1 VTKLAGVTKSRDS
14 EVHVDGPLRAEA
26 LNGRVAAAAQHRPR
40 AHELLAAWLRAPG
53 ESAEDKWEAMLCS
66 GSSADESRKSKTKST
81 SSRLSN
87 IDFSGMD

>member
-1 VTKLAGVTKSRDS
+1 MAS
-14 EVHVDGPLRAEA
+14 
-26 LNGRVAAAAQHRPR
+26 
-40 AHELLAAWLRAPG
+40 LLAHIKIQPG
-53 ESAEDKWEAMLCS
+53 KEDKWEAMLCS